1 MIVILAL
8 VKIVVL
14 IPALLSLFALLVWV
28 ERKVIARFQVRI
40 GPNRVGPFGTLQLL
54 ADAIKLLF
62 KEDIVPHGASGLVHA
77 IAPAVSLIAALSAF
91 AVIPFGDS
99 VSLFGQTVDLWV
111 SDINVALLY
120 LLAVGAFSIYGIVL
134 GGWSSNNKYSL
145 LGGIRSSA
153 QLISYEVSLGLALV
167 GVAMV
172 ASSLSLVQIVKAQD
186 TPFILLQPLGF
197 IVFFIAGLAE
207 SNRPPFDL
215 PEADTELTGGYL
227 TEYTGFKFA
236 MFYMAEYL
244 NMVAICA
251 LVTTLYLGGWRG
263 PLLPPLVWFLIK
275 VAVLIFVFIWLRAT
289 FPRIRYDRLMRLGW
303 LILIP
308 LALVNIFITA
318 AGIIIFQ

>member
-1 MIVILAL
+1 
-8 VKIVVL
+8 
-14 IPALLSLFALLVWV
+14 
-28 ERKVIARFQVRI
+28 
-40 GPNRVGPFGTLQLL
+40 
-54 ADAIKLLF
+54 
-62 KEDIVPHGASGLVHA
+62 
-77 IAPAVSLIAALSAF
+77 
-91 AVIPFGDS
+91 VIPFGDS

-215 PEADTELTGGYL
+215 PEADHALPGR
-227 TEYTGFKFA
+227 
-236 MFYMAEYL
+236 MAR
-244 NMVAICA
+244 AA
-251 LVTTLYLGGWRG
+251 PPPAGLVPDQSRG
-263 PLLPPLVWFLIK
+263 
-275 VAVLIFVFIWLRAT
+275 AHLRVH
-289 FPRIRYDRLMRLGW
+289 L
-303 LILIP
+303 
-308 LALVNIFITA
+308 A
-318 AGIIIFQ
+318 AGHLPTHTLRPAHATRLAHLDPAGSCQHLHYSRRNHHFPVKGGLIAR